1 MCGIIGIISQYDKD
15 VINKVLEGLLSL
27 QHRGQ
32 DSSGISNG
40 KLCIKD
46 YGYAINIFNNN
57 ILEKLKSNIAIGHV
71 RYSTTK
77 VKDTK
82 QIQPFVIDVDYK
94 ISLVHNGNIINID
107 YMKQYLSKR
116 FGIISD
122 SNSDSEILT
131 QIIYAKLY
139 FEFTSIINKDTIF
152 EIVEFLQKNLI
163 GSFSVILI
171 IEDVAVVCF
180 RDRYGIRP
188 LLYGT
193 NKSKGSHLFSS
204 ESGIYESVNFNF
216 VRDILPGET
225 MYISNITYDVYTNV
239 NPKSYLIPCIF
250 EYLYFAR
257 QDSYINE
264 ISVYQS
270 RLLIGELL
278 GKTILERMN
287 NEKFEIDC
295 IVPVPDTSRI
305 FALGVHN
312 ILKVPYHEALV
323 KNRYID
329 RTFILE
335 NENEINK
342 NIKRKLNTVDHLI
355 KDKCVMVV
363 DDSIVR
369 GNTSK
374 YVVSLLKKAGAK
386 KIYIASAS
394 PPVCYPNNFG
404 IFIESCNECIAFNR
418 SLKEIEKI
426 LGIDKIIYNNLE
438 NIINVLKSL
447 NNKVIDFEVSMFNNE
462 LCYNNYL

>member
-1 MCGIIGIISQYDKD
+1 MCGIIGLISQFDKD

-46 YGYAINIFNNN
+46 NGYAVNIFNTNV
-57 ILEKLKSNIAIGHV
+57 LEKLKSNIAIGHV

-77 VKDTK
+77 VKDDK
-82 QIQPFVIDVDYK
+82 QIQPFVIEVDYK
-94 ISLVHNGNIINID
+94 ITLVHNGNIINID
-107 YMKQYLSKR
+107 YMKQYLSKK
-116 FGIISD
+116 FGINSD

-139 FEFTSIINKDTIF
+139 FEFNSVINKDTIF
-152 EIVEFLQKNLI
+152 QIVNFLQDNLI
-163 GSFSVILI
+163 GSFSVIII
-171 IEDVAVVCF
+171 IEDLVLVCF

-188 LLYGT
+188 LLYGIDKEK
-193 NKSKGSHLFSS
+193 NSHLFSS
-204 ESGIYESVNFNF
+204 ESGVYETVNFEYI
-216 VRDILPGET
+216 RDILPGET
-225 MYISNITYDVYTNV
+225 MYISNTTGDVYTNV

-278 GKTILERMN
+278 GKTILEKMN
-287 NEKFEIDC
+287 NENFEIDC

-312 ILKVPYHEALV
+312 VLKKPYHEALV

-342 NIKRKLNTVDHLI
+342 NIKRKLNTVDYLI

-386 KIYIASAS
+386 KVYIASAS

-404 IFIESCNECIAFNR
+404 IFIESSKECIAFNR
-418 SLKEIEKI
+418 SLQEIEKI
-426 LGIDKIIYNNLE
+426 LGIDKLIYNNLE
-438 NIINVLKSL
+438 DIIDVLKKL
-447 NNKVIDFEVSMFNNE
+447 NKNVVDFEASMFNND
-462 LCYNNYL
+462 LCYKKYL

>member
-1 MCGIIGIISQYDKD
+1 MCGIIGLISQFDKD

-46 YGYAINIFNNN
+46 NGYALNIFNNN
-57 ILEKLKSNIAIGHV
+57 VLEKLKNNIAIGHV

-77 VKDTK
+77 VKDHK
-82 QIQPFVIDVDYK
+82 QIQPFVIEVDYK
-94 ISLVHNGNIINID
+94 ISLVHNGNIINIQ
-107 YMKQYLSKR
+107 YMKEYLSKK
-116 FGIISD
+116 FGINSD

-139 FEFTSIINKDTIF
+139 FEFNSVINKDTIF
-152 EIVEFLQKNLI
+152 QIVNFLQDNLI
-163 GSFSVILI
+163 GSLSVIFI
-171 IEDVAVVCF
+171 IEDIAMVSF

-188 LLYGT
+188 LLYGIDKE
-193 NKSKGSHLFSS
+193 NKSHLFSS
-204 ESGIYESVNFNF
+204 ECGVYEIVNFEY
-216 VRDILPGET
+216 VRDISPGET
-225 MYISNITYDVYTNV
+225 MYISNVTGDVYTNV
-239 NPKSYLIPCIF
+239 NPNSYLIPCIF

-257 QDSYINE
+257 QDSYFNE

-278 GKTILERMN
+278 GKTILEKMN
-287 NEKFEIDC
+287 ENLEIDC

-312 ILKVPYHEALV
+312 VLKKPYHEALV

-329 RTFILE
+329 RTFILG
-335 NENEINK
+335 NQNEINK
-342 NIKRKLNTVDHLI
+342 NIKRKLNTVDYLI
-355 KDKCVMVV
+355 KNKCVMVV

-386 KIYIASAS
+386 KVYIASAS
-394 PPVCYPNNFG
+394 PPVCYPNNF
-404 IFIESCNECIAFNR
+404 
-418 SLKEIEKI
+418 
-426 LGIDKIIYNNLE
+426 
-438 NIINVLKSL
+438 
-447 NNKVIDFEVSMFNNE
+447 
-462 LCYNNYL
+462 